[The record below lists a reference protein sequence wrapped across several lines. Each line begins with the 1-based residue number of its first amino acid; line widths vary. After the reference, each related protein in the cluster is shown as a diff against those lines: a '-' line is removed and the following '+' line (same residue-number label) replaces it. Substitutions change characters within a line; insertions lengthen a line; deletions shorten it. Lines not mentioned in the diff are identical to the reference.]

1 MSPRR
6 PIVAIDGRT
15 AAGKSTVARAIATRL
30 GFRYVDTG
38 AMYRSVALAAIRRGV
53 DLADTD
59 ATARLAGALVIDFR
73 PAADAAAGDRV
84 VVDGEDVT
92 EAIRTPDVSEGASI
106 VSVSPGVRSALVA
119 RQRAMGAEGG
129 VVMEGRDIGTVVF
142 PDADVKFFLDASLGV
157 RARRRHAELRAR
169 GAEVDLEDVRRTEAE
184 RDQRDETRALSPLRP
199 AADAVV
205 LDTTTQGLE
214 DVINSIVRL
223 VRERTGVV

>member
-1 MSPRR
+1 M
-6 PIVAIDGRT
+6 
-15 AAGKSTVARAIATRL
+15 ARAVATRL
-30 GFRYVDTG
+30 GFQYVDTG

-53 DLADTD
+53 DLADPD
-59 ATARLAGALVIDFR
+59 ATSRLAGALAIDFR
-73 PAADAAAGDRV
+73 PAADAAAEDRV
-84 VVDGEDVT
+84 IVDGEDVT

-129 VVMEGRDIGTVVF
+129 IVMEGRDIGTVVF
-142 PDADVKFFLDASLGV
+142 PDADVKVFLDASLEV
-157 RARRRHAELRAR
+157 RAQRRHAELRAR
-169 GAEVDLEDVRRTEAE
+169 GVEVDLEDVRRTEAE

-214 DVINSIVRL
+214 GVINSIVRL

>member
-6 PIVAIDGRT
+6 PVVAIDGRT

-53 DLADTD
+53 DLADPD

-92 EAIRTPDVSEGASI
+92 EAIRTPEVSEGASI

-142 PDADVKFFLDASLGV
+142 PDADVKIFLDASLEV

-169 GAEVDLEDVRRTEAE
+169 GVEVDLEDVRRTEAE

-214 DVINSIVRL
+214 DVINNIVRL